1 MVVKI
6 LSKLRR
12 KPKPIGYI
20 IVHPARQ
27 EFLGYDVVVRK
38 DKYDEFKKLVEDE
51 DLYTTDCKYWK
62 VFLKKN
68 NGYKYLGSEDFV
80 HTFWGNIGSLGTLT
94 WLIEKGFKLVAM
106 DEEYL
111 EKGEWVE

>member
-1 MVVKI
+1 MRLKI

-12 KPKPIGYI
+12 KPIGYI
-20 IVHPARQ
+20 IVHPAKH
-27 EFLGYDVVVRK
+27 ETCEYFSYDVVVRK
-38 DKYDEFKKLVEDE
+38 DKYDTFKRLGGD
-51 DLYTTDCKYWK
+51 DLYTADCKYWK
-62 VFLKKN
+62 VFLKENKD
-68 NGYKYLGSEDFV
+68 YKYLGSEDFM

-111 EKGEWVE
+111 EKGEWVD